1 MEPET
6 VEITYL
12 NVTRL
17 SRKLE
22 LPGPS
27 SCSVFGRHHDF
38 VHSMY
43 VVCSGRVS

>member
-6 VEITYL
+6 VEIYV
-12 NVTRL
+12 NVTKL
-17 SRKLE
+17 SRKVE

-38 VHSMY
+38 SFFNVRSM
-43 VVCSGRVS
+43 